1 MDSVLSKKI
10 PPYWYGK
17 QKYSQ
22 MYTSEGL
29 CQSFISVP
37 TVLNRNLLLK
47 VSMIFLWIQQL
58 NDNAQNEQLH
68 ANIINSLL
76 VL

>member
-1 MDSVLSKKI
+1 M
-10 PPYWYGK
+10 K

-22 MYTSEGL
+22 MYTADGL
-29 CQSFISVP
+29 CQSFISAP
-37 TVLNRNLLLK
+37 TVLNRNLLQK
-47 VSMIFLWIQQL
+47 VSMIFLWLQQL
-58 NDNAQNEQLH
+58 NGNAQIEQLH